1 MVREEQTT
9 GRRPSTLYLVKMKRQ
24 PRPTYSIPADDAW
37 AAACT
42 AWRLNGNLYLKT
54 VSMNSGMQT
63 NREIMMQVL
72 TETPDVIT
80 QSDRE
85 QGQLARGRLGSV
97 ISLRLLKGEILKEW
111 HVTQARI
118 CNLET
123 FAKAYD
129 LAVLASFPQSY
140 HKMLADDSVQDRL
153 NQCAE
158 QAVGEGRVHV
168 NVEVVK
174 SAHSQKWDCW
184 FVWGIDKLNHA
195 VMFSYREDV
204 EPGTKLDIAGTVRDF
219 SNRLSRLNRVK
230 ILQQE
235 AVA

>member
-1 MVREEQTT
+1 
-9 GRRPSTLYLVKMKRQ
+9 MKRQ
-24 PRPTYSIPADDAW
+24 TRPTYSIPADDAW

-63 NREIMMQVL
+63 NREIMMRIL

-129 LAVLASFPQSY
+129 LAVLASFPKIY
-140 HKMLADDSVQDRL
+140 HKMLAEEAVQDRL

-158 QAVGEGRVHV
+158 QAVGSGRVQLTV
-168 NVEVVK
+168 DVVK
-174 SAHSQKWDCW
+174 CIYSPKYDCR
-184 FVWGIDKLNHA
+184 FVWAVDNHNHA

>member
-1 MVREEQTT
+1 
-9 GRRPSTLYLVKMKRQ
+9 MKRQ
-24 PRPTYSIPADDAW
+24 PRPTYSIPANDAW
-37 AAACT
+37 ASACA

-63 NREIMMQVL
+63 NREIMMRIL

-80 QSDRE
+80 ESDHE
-85 QGQLARGRLGSV
+85 QGQSARGRLGSA
-97 ISLRLLKGEILKEW
+97 ISLRLLKGETLKEW

-123 FAKAYD
+123 FVTAHD

-140 HKMLADDSVQDRL
+140 NKMLAEEVVQDRL
-153 NQCAE
+153 NQCVE
-158 QAVGEGRVHV
+158 QAVGEGRVQLT
-168 NVEVVK
+168 VEVVK

-184 FVWGIDKLNHA
+184 FIWAIDENNHA
-195 VMFSYREDV
+195 VTFSYREEV
-204 EPGTKLDIAGTVRDF
+204 EPGTELDIVGTVRGF
-219 SNRLSRLNRVK
+219 GNRLSRLNRVK
-230 ILQQE
+230 VLEQE